1 MQQAASFLK
10 RHSLVIWILLAFAL
24 TWPIDLSNA
33 GVLPFQVPFAVAIFV
48 GYGFVIASLV
58 MTGITLGKEGVIALL
73 KSFMIWRVRWQWYL
87 VAFLFIPSMQLTSVF
102 LSAALRQT
110 PVDFSTVFAYKIF
123 GPSANLWLLI
133 VPFFLFDAI
142 ANGEEIGWRGYVLPH
157 LQARYSALVASLII
171 GVIWGFWHL
180 PKYLSHW
187 DTITFVIFM
196 AATTARAV
204 LYTWLYNNS
213 KGSLLLT
220 TLFHA
225 SSNTGGIL
233 LPVANTA
240 TDGDIIA
247 SLIQLLL
254 EVAVVVVVIVTAG
267 AARLSRTE
275 PKQVQ
280 EQSSPHQEENRLIGS
295 LEGAA
300 K

>member
-1 MQQAASFLK
+1 MNQFTGFLK
-10 RHSLVIWILLAFAL
+10 RHALVIGIVLMFAL
-24 TWPIDLSNA
+24 TWPIDLANS
-33 GVLPFQVPFAVAIFV
+33 GVLPFQFPFIVYILLGWGFGVAS
-48 GYGFVIASLV
+48 VI
-58 MTGITLGKEGVIALL
+58 MTWLTLGKEGVLALL
-73 KSFMIWRVRWQWYL
+73 KRFLIWRVGWKWYP
-87 VAFLFIPSMQLTSVF
+87 VAFLLIPSMQFASVL
-102 LSAALRQT
+102 LSALVRQT

-123 GPSANLWLLI
+123 GPSVNLVLLI

-142 ANGEEIGWRGYVLPH
+142 ANGEEIGWRGYVLPR
-157 LQARYSALVASLII
+157 LQARYSALVASLIV

-196 AATTARAV
+196 AATVARTV
-204 LYTWLYNNS
+204 LYTWLYNNT

-225 SSNTGGIL
+225 SSNTGGIM

-240 TDGDIIA
+240 ADGDIIA

-280 EQSSPHQEENRLIGS
+280 EQNSTPEDENRFIGS
-295 LEGAA
+295 LERAT